1 MITPVLAGLGIFSF
15 LSACLIWLQRLQPL
29 FFAMAVG
36 GLAYQIWIVRRRPPA
51 LRTLG
56 VKTIL
61 GISLAIN
68 GLMILGWIVI
78 TIRYQ

>member
-1 MITPVLAGLGIFSF
+1 V
-15 LSACLIWLQRLQPL
+15 
-29 FFAMAVG
+29 FFALAVG
-36 GLAYQIWIVRRRPPA
+36 GLAYQIWIVRRRSPA